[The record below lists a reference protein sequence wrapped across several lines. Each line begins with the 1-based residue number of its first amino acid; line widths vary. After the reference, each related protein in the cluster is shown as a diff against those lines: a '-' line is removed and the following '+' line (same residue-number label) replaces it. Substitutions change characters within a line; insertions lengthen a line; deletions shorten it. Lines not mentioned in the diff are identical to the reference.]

1 MWSPSRIPMPT
12 LRRMKTK
19 LVLVGETGV
28 GKTSLIRRFVL
39 NEYEDAYVP
48 TVGTKV
54 SKIELTVPHGA
65 DMDVQM
71 DMAIFD
77 ITGQKGFRDLVRE
90 TYYHGAQGLLAVCDV
105 TQKESLSALS
115 DWIPTALEIAGDV
128 PAYLVANKKDLE
140 GKRVLGDEEIRQV
153 AGSFAAPLILASA
166 RTGESVEDAFNLLAI
181 EMVDRALRQEDA
193 RAADRG
199 MRHRLLLLLEK
210 RGSVGLKRHQLY
222 EILRGVKHEDIQRE
236 LEGLEGQGLATILW
250 YGASDFTVTIS
261 PRGKIAVKQATAW
274 DEE

>member
-1 MWSPSRIPMPT
+1 
-12 LRRMKTK
+12 MKTK
-19 LVLVGETGV
+19 LVIVGESGV

-65 DMDVQM
+65 DMEVQM

-90 TYYHGAQGLLAVCDV
+90 TYYHGAQGLLAVCDF
-105 TQKESLSALS
+105 TQKESLSALN

-140 GKRVLGDEEIRQV
+140 GKRILGDDEIRRV
-153 AGSFAAPLILASA
+153 AESFAAPLILASA
-166 RTGESVEDAFNLLAI
+166 RTGEFVEDAFNLVAI
-181 EMVDRALRQEDA
+181 EMVDRAYRQEDA

-199 MRHRLLLLLEK
+199 LRHRLLLLLEK
-210 RGSVGLKRHQLY
+210 RGSIGLKRHQLF
-222 EILRGVKHEDIQRE
+222 EILRGVKHEDLQKE
-236 LEGLEGQGLATILW
+236 LEGLEGQGLVTILW

-261 PRGKIAVKQATAW
+261 PRGKIAVKQAMSW

>member
-1 MWSPSRIPMPT
+1 MWSPSRIPMRT
-12 LRRMKTK
+12 IRRMKTK
-19 LVLVGETGV
+19 LVLLGESGV

-90 TYYHGAQGLLAVCDV
+90 SYYHGAQGLLAVCDF
-105 TQKESLSALS
+105 TQKDSLSALN

-140 GKRVLGDEEIRQV
+140 AKRVLGDEEIRRV
-153 AGSFAAPLILASA
+153 AESFAAPLILASA
-166 RTGESVEDAFNLLAI
+166 RTGEFVEDAFNLLAI
-181 EMVDRALRQEDA
+181 EMVDRAFRQEDA

-199 MRHRLLLLLEK
+199 LRHRLLLLLEK
-210 RGSVGLKRHQLY
+210 RGSIGLKRHQLF
-222 EILRGVKHEDIQRE
+222 EILRGVKHDDLQRE
-236 LEGLEGQGLATILW
+236 LEGLEGQGFVTILW
-250 YGASDFTVTIS
+250 YGASDFTVTITS
-261 PRGKIAVKQATAW
+261 RGTRAVKEASAW